1 MDSLHQLIEQRG
13 AFEAAALIAA
23 TFVSMLIYCGLI
35 VWIIQTSWRTLIE
48 LAGGGK

>member
-13 AFEAAALIAA
+13 ALEAAVLIAA
-23 TFVSMLIYCGLI
+23 TFVTMIIYFGLI
-35 VWIIQTSWRTLIE
+35 VWIIETSWRTLVE